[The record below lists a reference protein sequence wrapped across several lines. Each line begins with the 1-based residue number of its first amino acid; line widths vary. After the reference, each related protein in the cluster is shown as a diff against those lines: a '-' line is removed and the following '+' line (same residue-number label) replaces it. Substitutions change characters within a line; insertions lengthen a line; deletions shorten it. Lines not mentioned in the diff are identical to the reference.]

1 MVLISQFYE
10 QFSQNDQGHFYEF
23 KKCQTHRTFGGGGGW
38 HSLIEVRGKQTLRLL
53 PRAVQQLNLLPTV
66 HMVSHFLHPRAD
78 KKLHFHSPIVPQ
90 LSKCL
95 KFEAVRGN

>member
-1 MVLISQFYE
+1 MPHSQ
-10 QFSQNDQGHFYEF
+10 DIRG
-23 KKCQTHRTFGGGGGW
+23 GGGGGW

-78 KKLHFHSPIVPQ
+78 KKPHFHSPIVPQ

-95 KFEAVRGN
+95 KFQAVRGD